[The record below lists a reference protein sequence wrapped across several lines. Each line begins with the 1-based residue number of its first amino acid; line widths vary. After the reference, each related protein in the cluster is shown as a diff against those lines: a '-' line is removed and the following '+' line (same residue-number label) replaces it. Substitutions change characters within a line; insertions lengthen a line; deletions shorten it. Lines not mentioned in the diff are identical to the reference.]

1 MSIFDEIKTLAG
13 VNEKQ
18 KMGSPGQ
25 AKGKDPMPKTSTPS
39 KTGSQP
45 HPLKD
50 KLVGEDDIDANKL
63 SAAISAIRADLDSDD
78 PNILVAR
85 GLQKAVAGE
94 TLTPNERNAL
104 SPYVGLIT
112 KLLTEPRFRSSLVSM
127 NRILKGQKPKEEP
140 KEESVKDQLYHSLR
154 NFK

>member
-1 MSIFDEIKTLAG
+1 MSICDEIRTLAG
-13 VNEKQ
+13 VNETQ

-25 AKGKDPMPKTSTPS
+25 AKGKDSTPALS
-39 KTGSQP
+39 KPTRGGETP

-50 KLVGEDDIDANKL
+50 KLVGEDDIDTNRL
-63 SAAISAIRADLDSDD
+63 SAAISAIKSDLDSDD

-85 GLQKAVAGE
+85 GLQKAVGGE

-127 NRILKGQKPKEEP
+127 NRILKGQKPKEQP
-140 KEESVKDQLYHSLR
+140 KEESVKDQLYQSLR
-154 NFK
+154 NFQ

>member
-1 MSIFDEIKTLAG
+1 MSIFDEIRTLAG
-13 VNEKQ
+13 VNETQ
-18 KMGSPGQ
+18 KMGSAGQ
-25 AKGKDPMPKTSTPS
+25 AKGKDPMPNTSTPS
-39 KTGSQP
+39 KQGYQP

-50 KLVGEDDIDANKL
+50 KLVGEDEMDANKL
-63 SAAISAIRADLDSDD
+63 AAAVSAIRSDLESDD

-85 GLQKAVAGE
+85 GLTKAVAGE
-94 TLTPNERNAL
+94 MLAPNERKAL

-127 NRILKGQKPKEEP
+127 NRILKGEQPKKEP

-154 NFK
+154 NFQ

>member
-1 MSIFDEIKTLAG
+1 MSIFDEIRTLAG

-25 AKGKDPMPKTSTPS
+25 AKGKDPTPKTSTPS
-39 KTGSQP
+39 KNGSQP

-50 KLVGEDDIDANKL
+50 KLVGEDDIDTNRL
-63 SAAISAIRADLDSDD
+63 SAAISALKSDLDSDD

-104 SPYVGLIT
+104 SPYVG
-112 KLLTEPRFRSSLVSM
+112 
-127 NRILKGQKPKEEP
+127 
-140 KEESVKDQLYHSLR
+140 
-154 NFK
+154 

>member
-1 MSIFDEIKTLAG
+1 MSIFDEIRTLAG

-25 AKGKDPMPKTSTPS
+25 AKGKDPTPKTSTPS
-39 KTGSQP
+39 KNGSQP

-50 KLVGEDDIDANKL
+50 KLVGEDDIDTNRL
-63 SAAISAIRADLDSDD
+63 SAAISALKSDLDSDD

-127 NRILKGQKPKEEP
+127 NRILKGQRPKEQP